1 MSSCCNEGF
10 SRSLIEIIDE
20 GIKEHVEGITL
31 LENLIREI
39 DILSCDLNE
48 NSLSTVIDSKIFR
61 DYQICFISTI
71 GNIWDSGERAHFFG

>member
-31 LENLIREI
+31 LENLIEK
-39 DILSCDLNE
+39 
-48 NSLSTVIDSKIFR
+48 STHCPVI
-61 DYQICFISTI
+61 
-71 GNIWDSGERAHFFG
+71 